1 MHPILGRITAFALSS
16 FVLVSFVASADEF
29 TKNTS
34 RQVQIDVA
42 NATLPEVVAA
52 LASGWATSVELT
64 QAYLHRI
71 NELDRAGPRLNS
83 IIVINPAALRLAQDS
98 DERRRAGEPLS
109 PLDGVPVLLKDNIE
123 SKDQMATTAGSL
135 ALQDNITGRDSP
147 LVAQLRA
154 AGAIILGKTNL
165 SQWANFRSDYSIS
178 GWSSVGGLV
187 KNPHVLD
194 RQACGSSSG
203 SAVAVAAGL
212 APVAV
217 GTETNGSIICP
228 AQVNGVVGFK
238 PSFGLLPND
247 FMVPISSTQDTA
259 GPIAKTVSGAALM
272 LDAMT
277 GWDHRFYERL
287 DSNVLKGLRV
297 GVLDFSRNDSPKLNA
312 LFDRAIDRI
321 EQAGAIV
328 VRIDHT
334 EPVSPDFWAS
344 AGVVLEA
351 EFKELIGRYLSESPA
366 KLPVSSLAD
375 LIAFN
380 ERYADRELALF
391 GQDVFEN
398 ALNAPSLDS
407 KHYSQALALIRRN
420 AREKGLDAIMSEND
434 VTVLFA
440 PSGPISPPVDV
451 VNGDVWP
458 AWAGAGAFAAIAGY
472 PNITVPMGFAGGIPL
487 GASFIASADQDALVL
502 SVALAFETAGPGFV
516 APAYLPTVRID

>member
-29 TKNTS
+29 TKSTS

-98 DERRRAGEPLS
+98 DERRRVGEPLS

-147 LVAQLRA
+147 SVAQLRA

-212 APVAV
+212 APLAV

-259 GPIAKTVSGAALM
+259 GPITKTVSGAALM

-287 DSNVLKGLRV
+287 NSNVLKGLRV

-312 LFDRAIDRI
+312 LF
-321 EQAGAIV
+321 
-328 VRIDHT
+328 
-334 EPVSPDFWAS
+334 
-344 AGVVLEA
+344 
-351 EFKELIGRYLSESPA
+351 
-366 KLPVSSLAD
+366 
-375 LIAFN
+375 
-380 ERYADRELALF
+380 
-391 GQDVFEN
+391 
-398 ALNAPSLDS
+398 
-407 KHYSQALALIRRN
+407 
-420 AREKGLDAIMSEND
+420 
-434 VTVLFA
+434 
-440 PSGPISPPVDV
+440 
-451 VNGDVWP
+451 
-458 AWAGAGAFAAIAGY
+458 
-472 PNITVPMGFAGGIPL
+472 
-487 GASFIASADQDALVL
+487 
-502 SVALAFETAGPGFV
+502 
-516 APAYLPTVRID
+516 